1 MRLAVTNIAKLVGID
16 RERRE
21 RLCGAD
27 MKRLDSIDNAWLL
40 AEDGRIAAFGAMSD
54 LPAEGLRAD
63 REVDAGG
70 GMVFP
75 SFCDSHTHIV
85 YAGSREQEF
94 VDKING
100 LSYEDIARRG
110 GGILNSAD
118 RLRAASEDEL
128 YNQAMQRV
136 REVIRMGTGAI
147 EIKSGYGLSTADEL
161 KMLRVVRRIR
171 ETAPAEVRA
180 TFLGAHAVARE
191 YIGRQA
197 EYVDLV
203 CREMIPAVAAEGL
216 ADFVDVFCDKGFFTV
231 DETARILEA
240 GARYGMRPKIHADEL
255 AASGGTRVGVE
266 HNALSVDHLER
277 AGEAEIETLKG
288 SATSPTLLPGA
299 AFFLGMPFPPARA
312 MIDAGLGVA
321 LASDY
326 NPGSTPSGNMKFT
339 VSLGCIRM
347 KMTPAEAI
355 NAATLN
361 GAYAMGISR
370 DFGSIAVGKV
380 ANFFLTQPIPSVEYL
395 PYAYTT
401 PIVNRVFL
409 RGTDVSNY

>member
-1 MRLAVTNIAKLVGID
+1 MRLAITNIAKLVGID

-100 LSYEDIARRG
+100 LSYEEIARRG

-118 RLRAASEDEL
+118 RLRAAPEDEL
-128 YNQAMQRV
+128 YRQAMERV
-136 REVIRMGTGAI
+136 HEVIRMGTGAM
-147 EIKSGYGLSTADEL
+147 EIKSGYGLTTADEL

-171 ETAPAEVRA
+171 ETSPIEVRA

-191 YIGRQA
+191 YIGRQS

-216 ADFVDVFCDKGFFTV
+216 ADFVDVFCDTGFFTV
-231 DETARILEA
+231 SETAKILET
-240 GARYGMRPKIHADEL
+240 GAKYGLRPKIHADEL
-255 AASGGTRVGVE
+255 AASGGTRVGVDY
-266 HNALSVDHLER
+266 NALSVDHLER
-277 AGEAEIETLKG
+277 AGEAEIETLRG
-288 SATSPTLLPGA
+288 TATSPTLLPGTS
-299 AFFLGMPFPPARA
+299 FFLNMPFASART

-326 NPGSTPSGNMKFT
+326 NPGSTPSGNMKFV

-355 NAATLN
+355 NAATQN
-361 GAYAMGISR
+361 GAYAMGIGHES
-370 DFGSIAVGKV
+370 GSIAVGKT
-380 ANFFLTQPIPSVEYL
+380 ANFFITKPIPSVEFL
-395 PYAYTT
+395 PYAYTS
-401 PIVNRVFL
+401 PVIERVFL
-409 RGTDVSNY
+409 KGAEA

>member
-1 MRLAVTNIAKLVGID
+1 MRLLITNIAKLVGVD

-21 RLCGAD
+21 RVCGAE
-27 MKRLDSIDNAWLL
+27 MNRLDTIDNAWLL
-40 AEDGRIAAFGAMSD
+40 AEDGRIAAFGTMAEMPS
-54 LPAEGLRAD
+54 EGLRAD
-63 REVDAGG
+63 TEVDARG

-100 LSYEDIARRG
+100 LSYEEIARRG

-128 YNQAMQRV
+128 YSQAMERV
-136 REVIRMGTGAI
+136 REVIGMGTGAI

-171 ETAPAEVRA
+171 ETAPVEVRA

-191 YIGRQA
+191 YISRQA

-240 GARYGMRPKIHADEL
+240 GAKYGLRPKIHADEL

-288 SATSPTLLPGA
+288 TATSPTLLPGA

-326 NPGSTPSGNMKFT
+326 NPGSTPSGNMKFV

-355 NAATLN
+355 NAATQN
-361 GAYAMGISR
+361 GAYAMGIGR

-380 ANFFLTQPIPSVEYL
+380 ANLFITRPMPSVEFM

-401 PIVNRVFL
+401 PVIERTFL
-409 RGTDVSNY
+409 RGKEV